1 MRKGF
6 FFDEGCPGA
15 EYDFSHRHS
24 PREVRIGGHTSY
36 MGGFNRYLLAKAHG
50 RERERMNSKEM
61 ATEGELSRM
70 NTDDIRA
77 LNEAHVINT
86 YGERKLAFV
95 RGEGMLLW
103 DAEGRE
109 YLDFFA
115 GIAVTGLGHC
125 HPAVTEA
132 IQAQAQ
138 KLVHVSNLY
147 YIEPQVELA
156 KMLCDH
162 SFADKWFFC
171 NSGAETIEAA
181 IKLVRRYWWQKKT
194 PKPTIVSANQSFHG
208 RTSGALKATGQPK
221 LQEGFEPLLE
231 GFKYVDFDDVGALE
245 KALTPDVG
253 AILLEPIQGEGG
265 VRLPSESYFAEVRSL
280 CDARDVLLVLDE
292 VQTGLGRTGTLF
304 AHTHYGIAPDIMTLA
319 KGLGNGIPIGAMGCT
334 DEVASGF
341 SVSSHAST
349 FGGNPLCSAAAV
361 ATLRTLLGP
370 GFIEGAAAAGDRFA
384 AGLNDLKS
392 KHSSIVEVRARGLM
406 IGVEMTKAVLP
417 LVDAMLDAGI
427 ICGSAGPQV
436 LRFLPALIVSDAQV
450 DRVVSALDD
459 ALSTF

>member
-1 MRKGF
+1 MN
-6 FFDEGCPGA
+6 GA
-15 EYDFSHRHS
+15 D
-24 PREVRIGGHTSY
+24 
-36 MGGFNRYLLAKAHG
+36 
-50 RERERMNSKEM
+50 M
-61 ATEGELSRM
+61 ATESELSRM
-70 NTDDIRA
+70 STADISA
-77 LNEAHVINT
+77 LNKAHVINT

-95 RGEGMLLW
+95 RGEGMSLW

-132 IQAQAQ
+132 IQEQAQ

-147 YIEPQVELA
+147 FIDAQVELA
-156 KMLCDH
+156 KILCDH

-181 IKLVRRYWWQKKT
+181 IKLVRRYWWQKGT
-194 PKPTIVSANQSFHG
+194 PKPTIVTAHHSFHG
-208 RTSGALKATGQPK
+208 RTMGALKATGQPK
-221 LQEGFEPLLE
+221 FHEGFEPLLE
-231 GFKYVDFDDVGALE
+231 GFKYVDFDDINALE

-253 AILLEPIQGEGG
+253 AVLLEPIQGEGG
-265 VRLPSESYFAEVRSL
+265 VQLPSASYFSKVRSL
-280 CDARDVLLVLDE
+280 CDARQVLLALDE

-304 AHTHYGIAPDIMTLA
+304 AHTQYGIVPDVITLA

-334 DEVASGF
+334 EEVASGF
-341 SVSSHAST
+341 SVGSHAST

-361 ATLRTLLGP
+361 ATLRTLLEP

-392 KHSSIVEVRARGLM
+392 KHSSIVEVRAKGLM
-406 IGVEMTKAVLP
+406 IGVEMTKAVSP

-427 ICGSAGPQV
+427 ICGPAGPKV